1 MTEPEKIQIFDT
13 TLRDGEQSP
22 GIALSLEE
30 KVTIGR
36 QLARLGVDVIEAGFP
51 VNSENE
57 FNAVQAVAQQVEGPV
72 ITALARARKVDIDKA
87 AGAVADAERPRIHT
101 FVSTSDIHIEHQM
114 RNSRRDVK
122 GLARAS
128 VAQAKRYVDDVEFS
142 PMDATRADW
151 DFTAEVIQIAVDEG
165 ATVVNVPDTVG
176 YTTPDEYR
184 RYMEYLRREVK
195 DAEHV
200 TWSVHD
206 HNDFGLAIANSW
218 AGVQGGA
225 RQVEGTIN
233 GIGERAGNTD
243 LAAFIMLVETR
254 GHELGN
260 ISTNIDTR
268 ELGPTAELVSRY
280 TGYSIPRTQPV
291 VGQNA
296 FAHESGIHQQG
307 VLNNSSTF
315 EIMDPEKV
323 GWKAVPLPIG
333 KHSGRAALVD
343 HLEKQPGYDYDAVK
357 KTLDLVNGF
366 RDERGNVDSDQLTE
380 IHEEA
385 KRREAAPYDITHF
398 DVSASEGMYSAS
410 VSLSGSDGAQHTA
423 EVSSKDDKTEIDGSV
438 AAIIGAIAK
447 ATDTNYSVEDV
458 KHASIG
464 KGKSAID
471 QATVEI
477 RLNGKTVIGK
487 GLSTD
492 TNKAAGL
499 GYIDALRKAHEL
511 NY

>member
-1 MTEPEKIQIFDT
+1 MQEPEKIQIFDT

-30 KVTIGR
+30 KVAIGK
-36 QLARLGVDVIEAGFP
+36 QLGRLGVDVIEAGFP

-57 FNAVQAVAQQVEGPV
+57 FNAVQAVAQRVEGPV
-72 ITALARARKVDIDKA
+72 ITALARANTNDIDTA
-87 AGAVADAERPRIHT
+87 AAAIADAERPRIHT
-101 FVSTSDIHIEHQM
+101 FISTSDIHIKHQM
-114 RNSRRDVK
+114 QNTRADVK

-151 DFTAEVIQIAVDEG
+151 DFTAEVVQIAIDEG
-165 ATVVNVPDTVG
+165 ATVINIPDTVG
-176 YTTPDEYR
+176 YITTEEYGK
-184 RYMEYLRREVK
+184 YIEFFRREIK
-195 DAEHV
+195 GIEHA
-200 TWSVHD
+200 TLSVHG
-206 HNDFGLAIANSW
+206 HNDLGIAVANAY
-218 AGVQGGA
+218 AGVQAGA

-243 LAAFIMLVETR
+243 LAAFIMLIETR

-260 ISTNIDTR
+260 ITTNINTS

-280 TGYSIPRTQPV
+280 TGYSVPRNQPV

-307 VLNNSSTF
+307 ILNNSSTF
-315 EIMDPEKV
+315 EVMDPEKV
-323 GWKAVPLPIG
+323 GWKSDPLPIG
-333 KHSGRAALVD
+333 KHSGRAALID
-343 HLEKQPGYDYDAVK
+343 HLEKQPGYDKEAVK
-357 KTLDLVNGF
+357 KTLHLFNAF
-366 RDERGNVDSDQLTE
+366 RDERGNVNSDQLTE

-385 KRREAAPYDITHF
+385 KRRLAAPYDIAEF
-398 DVSASEGMYSAS
+398 DIQAADDRYSAS
-410 VSLSGSDGAQHTA
+410 VTLIDKNQHKHTS
-423 EVSSKDDKTEIDGSV
+423 EVSSKDDEVEIDGSI

-447 ATDTNYSVEDV
+447 ASDTNYPVESVE
-458 KHASIG
+458 HISIG

-499 GYIDALRKAHEL
+499 GYIDALRKAQQMD
-511 NY
+511 Y